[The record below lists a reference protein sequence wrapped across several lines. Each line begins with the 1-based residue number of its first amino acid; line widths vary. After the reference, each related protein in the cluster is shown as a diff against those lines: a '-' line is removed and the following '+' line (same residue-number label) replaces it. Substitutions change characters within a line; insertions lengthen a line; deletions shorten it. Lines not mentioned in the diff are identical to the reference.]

1 MYLYGNRE
9 IHVNLGNREIHVQ
22 SSLLERESLLEIE
35 KIVDHIQRHKTKKII
50 DVFIWK

>member
-22 SSLLERESLLEIE
+22 SQLLEIE
-35 KIVDHIQRHKTKKII
+35 KIVHHIKIQ
-50 DVFIWK
+50 K